1 MSNSLE
7 PLEPEYAEIEW
18 IDNMSKILDNRF
30 RIPGT
35 DIRFGVDF
43 LIGLV
48 PYAGD
53 MLSFGISGTLIVAMA
68 RHGASGRVIARMLW
82 NVFLDTVVGAIPI
95 LGDLFDLTYKANRR
109 NVNLLK
115 EHYHEGKHTGSVWP
129 VVIGVL
135 VSLVALFVLLLYL
148 IFQVAQWVFD
158 MLGTALG

>member
-1 MSNSLE
+1 MANSLE

-18 IDNMSKILDNRF
+18 IDNMSKVLDNRF

-53 MLSFGISGTLIVAMA
+53 MLSFGISGTLVLAMA
-68 RHGASGRVIARMLW
+68 RHGVSGRVIAKMLW
-82 NVFLDTVVGAIPI
+82 NIFLDTVVGAIPI

-135 VSLVALFVLLLYL
+135 IALVALFVLLLYL
-148 IFQVAQWVFD
+148 IFQVMQWVFE
-158 MLGTALG
+158 MLGAALG